1 MGFKGRF
8 AAEKQENPRMRQ
20 VRARA
25 VETRF
30 LSANGSQIE
39 FVFGH
44 EKDHRRSADRIK

>member
-30 LSANGSQIE
+30 LLANGSQME
-39 FVFGH
+39 RVFGRGKGH
-44 EKDHRRSADRIK
+44 ARHADRTK